1 MPHGFDGFEQTV
13 RQQLR
18 SLEPQGV
25 GLRRK
30 FATERDLGLQQS
42 LVSLHPKTPT
52 GYRCG
57 KCEHRK
63 YSYSG
68 TGDIQRPAQL
78 THIFAAQLVFA
89 DPSNGGRKVKYSL
102 AKLRVAQCQI
112 VATARPAQIDIQRL
126 SVKTPAQLF
135 AERRRNSPVEVA
147 GLAVPGKFAAREC
160 DQDPIGRA
168 ILDPPQSFLLAP
180 VRARPFRAG
189 EQHQPFR
196 ATEMV
201 DDFPPEVWVRGE
213 SGCVTKDIDGP
224 QREQRF
230 GELFHSRFESLGQLV
245 IGTMIIG
252 NKRVVLDLHC
262 IPRNTEVIETELA
275 TSGQSMSLTSKV
287 ATNVSCGGRC
297 LRALPRREFGE
308 PKRRVSHRSSASKHA
323 DAFASTQLVGV
334 TFDCFHLA
342 VRLRDHKADMAV
354 SIPRID
360 EEQMTGLD
368 LIGITSG
375 DLKWNA
381 TEPSS
386 TRLL

>member
-1 MPHGFDGFEQTV
+1 V

-126 SVKTPAQLF
+126 PVEAPAQLF

-160 DQDPIGRA
+160 DQDPVGRA

-201 DDFPPEVWVRGE
+201 DDFPPEVRVCGE
-213 SGCVTKDIDGP
+213 SGCVTKDVDGP

-252 NKRVVLDLHC
+252 NKCVVLDLHR
-262 IPRNTEVIETELA
+262 IPRNTEVIETKPT
-275 TSGQSMSLTSKV
+275 TSEQSMSLTKQSCHECQLRKSHLCVRYRGVNSANPSV
-287 ATNVSCGGRC
+287 ACRTGRVRANTPMPSRPPSSLVLPSIVFISYCGN
-297 LRALPRREFGE
+297 
-308 PKRRVSHRSSASKHA
+308 
-323 DAFASTQLVGV
+323 ASTGS
-334 TFDCFHLA
+334 A
-342 VRLRDHKADMAV
+342 VV
-354 SIPRID
+354 STPRPSA
-360 EEQMTGLD
+360 GL
-368 LIGITSG
+368 I
-375 DLKWNA
+375 
-381 TEPSS
+381 
-386 TRLL
+386 